1 MLFEYTLLAFVV
13 AACTVTLAYCGVTG
27 ISPIPNSRPSREFM
41 FSLLPHEFE
50 GEIVELG
57 AGWGTLAFPLAK
69 RFSNASVRAYELSPI
84 PWLVMQMRR
93 GFSTSTNLRLFRA
106 NFLKVPIRIETKA
119 VMCYLHSEVLEQVR
133 PKLERELA
141 PGTLFVSNVF
151 EVPGWIPEAVH
162 KIDCSFCPQV
172 YVYRVPA
179 MVD

>member
-13 AACTVTLAYCGVTG
+13 TACTVSLIYCGVTG
-27 ISPIPNSRPSREFM
+27 ISPIPSSRPSREFM
-41 FSLLPHEFE
+41 FSLLPQGFD

-69 RFSNASVRAYELSPI
+69 RFSNANVHAFELSPV
-84 PWLVMQMRR
+84 PWFVMLIRWA
-93 GFSTSTNLRLFRA
+93 FSTCTNLRLFRA
-106 NFLKVPIRIETKA
+106 NFLKVPIRGETEA
-119 VMCYLHSEVLEQVR
+119 VMCYLHSEVLEKVR

-179 MVD
+179 TVD

>member
-1 MLFEYTLLAFVV
+1 VLFEYTLLAFVLV
-13 AACTVTLAYCGVTG
+13 GCTVNLIYCGVTG
-27 ISPIPNSRPSREFM
+27 ISPIPSSRTSREFM
-41 FSLLPHEFE
+41 FSLLPQEFE

-57 AGWGTLAFPLAK
+57 TGWGTLAFPLAN

-84 PWLVMQMRR
+84 PWFVMQIRR
-93 GFSTSTNLRLFRA
+93 VFSTCTNLRLFRA
-106 NFLKVPIRIETKA
+106 NFLKVPIRGETKA
-119 VMCYLHSEVLEQVR
+119 VICYLHSEVLGRVR

-179 MVD
+179 KVV